1 MFWDGFARR
10 GPLPDLPFFVLANFA
25 KIRLRGEE
33 VSPSLYTLQGKMVA
47 KMKFSWILRAVC
59 SAVLVGCASHPE
71 IPVRNVRESSSAGA
85 GVVSTE
91 TRNFPAKASR
101 EGVPVEETVSP
112 RMSEFFR
119 PDYAFRLPDADWSLV
134 SDPSDE
140 GAPLEFFNARTG
152 RRAEIRTI
160 LLSSGENPDVM
171 DRARFEMQSRSLSFR
186 SKSHESVTPL
196 DELGM
201 TGAFFET
208 AGSSPDAD
216 IAADGFVAA
225 VGNRIFLLT
234 LSARDSVVSRKDFKD
249 EWKNFFAAF
258 SLSES
263 LRDAARETEFSKEAV
278 SHYESKALGYVFDT
292 KDSIWH
298 NWAGVAAQNGDPD
311 LVLADMSEEAAFFVY
326 GTIVDPSE
334 VGANDLFKVLLIRL
348 GVDPDESSLEVV
360 RARGGNAEKF
370 TQDFMCDRVVDGY
383 DFKYRGRYFWDG
395 GRGILVAGWA
405 QGVLYRKYAKALER
419 AVDGVS
425 LLEKPET
432 PTDEKSLK
440 FRAAVVNQVGLLR
453 LSEGQP
459 LVALSYFEKANRM
472 DPSEALYLANCG
484 FVYQMKELYGPGVNH
499 FLGEMDLV
507 RKNGRLLSILGEMYE
522 AMMDYG
528 EARKYAEMALRY
540 TPNNPEYV
548 INLSDAL
555 WGLGQRNQSLAVV
568 QNLYDKQPSARLGV
582 YLAKTY
588 MGMDRYA
595 EAVEVLYATKKRFGL
610 NVDMGLTLMDALVF
624 LGRYSEALAVS
635 EETLPLGTSDYR
647 VWAMRGKAQFHS
659 KNFVQAEKTLSHALL
674 MHPDD
679 EDIKSFLSASK
690 AFLGKADNR
699 TLQKKI
705 DPVEMRPVALASLV
719 NREYAEKAKAEGFPA
734 VVHYAREALR
744 ADKDKAWVR
753 TTQKLV
759 EILDTRGVG
768 LYSEIPFDF
777 LPGFDRIYLNA
788 LEIYDSTMTLKSKV
802 SLSGA
807 YITYATE
814 LGLDNEMQTAHF
826 PLEKLAPGDFVYLQI
841 SRTSIANYGVIPFV
855 SFEASEEIP
864 VRTTSFKI
872 YADTSRF
879 VTEEYGP
886 LSNRFTSDGEE
897 WTMDDPVVIRHEPYM
912 PNYRDYGAGFLLT
925 GKRTW
930 ADVGREYGNLI
941 RHQFKNAIPV
951 REKAFEVRGSR
962 LGKEA
967 ILAEIR
973 FVRENIRYRDVRF
986 GGHSLIPQPAE
997 TTLRERSGDCK
1008 DQSLLLKEML
1018 EAIGVESK
1026 LVAIHLNEAG
1036 FESLPS
1042 IQQFDHMM
1050 LYIPGG
1056 EKYPEMW
1063 VDPSDKGGNDRPVP
1077 LDMEGKVALVI
1088 DGDSSRVAVTPI
1100 LEDEK
1105 EHQVFLFHRLH
1116 IGRDGSAEFR
1126 DSLCMTGKFAS
1137 VLRNRLYGRDASE
1150 TETLLRDLFAQS
1162 VPDVAISRVRTENVN
1177 DFDKPL
1183 KLVVTFS
1190 SKNYFGKSAD
1200 GFKGRYPNIWERSIM
1215 YLPKVRTRYLPIRMP
1230 HETEFESELSVTAD
1244 GTLDIR
1250 EAPKFPRETEYV
1262 NFERT
1267 SHGYKWTT
1275 FAIYADPSEY
1285 GRIREEWNYLL
1296 DATSPEIVVK

>member
-1 MFWDGFARR
+1 
-10 GPLPDLPFFVLANFA
+10 
-25 KIRLRGEE
+25 
-33 VSPSLYTLQGKMVA
+33 MVM
-47 KMKFSWILRAVC
+47 KMKFTVAFF
-59 SAVLVGCASHPE
+59 AVLSAIFFGCAGHPE
-71 IPVRNVRESSSAGA
+71 IPVRVSEQASFSGSVSGVEARETGGA
-85 GVVSTE
+85 L
-91 TRNFPAKASR
+91 AKASR
-101 EGVPVEETVSP
+101 EGVSFEEKAKTRILDFERADFS
-112 RMSEFFR
+112 
-119 PDYAFRLPDADWSLV
+119 FRLPGEDWNVV
-134 SDPSDE
+134 SDPSDAT
-140 GAPLEFFNARTG
+140 APLEFFNAKTG
-152 RRAEIRTI
+152 RRAEIVSI
-160 LLSSGENPDVM
+160 LLSPGESPDVM
-171 DRARFEMQSRSLSFR
+171 DRARAEMQGRGLSLRSVAYTGVSPR
-186 SKSHESVTPL
+186 E
-196 DELGM
+196 ELGM
-201 TGAFFET
+201 TGAFFE
-208 AGSSPDAD
+208 SSGRTSESYLSS
-216 IAADGFVAA
+216 DGFVASA
-225 VGNRIFLLT
+225 GGRVFFLS
-234 LSARDSVVSRKDFKD
+234 LSAQDSAVDRAGFEK
-249 EWKNFFAAF
+249 EWKEFFAGFA
-258 SLSES
+258 LSES
-263 LRDAARETEFSKEAV
+263 LKNSASEKEFSKETV
-278 SHYESKALGYVFDT
+278 THYESKSLGYVFES
-292 KDSIWH
+292 KDSLWH
-298 NWAGVAAQNGDPD
+298 NWESVAAQNGDPD
-311 LVLADMSEEAAFFVY
+311 LVLANMSEETAFFVY
-326 GTIVDPSE
+326 GTIVDPGE
-334 VGANDLFKVLLIRL
+334 VSAQDLFKVLLIRL
-348 GVDPDESSLEVV
+348 GVNPDEPSLETTRV
-360 RARGGNAEKF
+360 RGGNAEKF
-370 TQDFMCDRVVDGY
+370 VQDFTCERIIDGY
-383 DFKYRGRYFWDG
+383 DFKYAGRYFWDG

-405 QGVLYRKYAKALER
+405 QGILYKKYAKILER
-419 AVDGVS
+419 AIGGVS
-425 LLEKPET
+425 LLEKPESLA
-432 PTDEKSLK
+432 DEKSRK
-440 FRAAVVNQVGLLR
+440 FQAAVVNQVGLLR
-453 LSEGQP
+453 LADGQP

-472 DPSEALYLANCG
+472 DPTEPLYLINCG

-499 FLGEMDLV
+499 FLSEMELV

-595 EAVEVLYATKKRFGL
+595 EAVDILYATKRRFGMNIDL
-610 NVDMGLTLMDALVF
+610 GLTLMDALIF
-624 LGRYSEALAVS
+624 MGRYPEALAVS
-635 EETLPLGTSDYR
+635 EETLPVGTSDYH
-647 VWAMRGKAQFHS
+647 VWASRGKAQFYS
-659 KNFVQAEKTLSHALL
+659 KNFVQAEKSLSHALL

-719 NREYAEKAKAEGFPA
+719 NRDYAEKAKSENFPA

-753 TTQKLV
+753 TTQKLI
-759 EILDTRGVG
+759 EILDARGVG
-768 LYSEIPFDF
+768 LYSELSFDF

-788 LEIYDSTMTLKSKV
+788 LEIYDSTMTLKAKV

-826 PLEKLAPGDFVYLQI
+826 PLEKLSPGDFVYLQI

-855 SFEASEEIP
+855 SFEASEEVP

-886 LSNRFTSDGEE
+886 LSNRYDADGEE
-897 WTMDDPVVIRHEPYM
+897 WSIDDPIVIRREPYM

-930 ADVGREYGNLI
+930 ADVGREYENLI
-941 RHQFKNAIPV
+941 RHQFKSAIAV

-967 ILAEIR
+967 ILAEVR

-986 GGHSLIPQPAE
+986 GGHSLIPQLAE
-997 TTLRERSGDCK
+997 TTLRERRGDCK

-1018 EAIGVESK
+1018 GAIGVKSK

-1042 IQQFDHMM
+1042 IQQFNHMM
-1050 LYIPGG
+1050 LYIPKG
-1056 EKYPEMW
+1056 ENYPEMW
-1063 VDPSDKGGNDRPVP
+1063 VDPSDKGGNERPVP
-1077 LDMEGKVALVI
+1077 LDMEGKVALVV
-1088 DGDSSRVAVTPI
+1088 DGDSSHVAVTPI
-1100 LEDEK
+1100 LENEK
-1105 EHQVFLFHRLH
+1105 EHQVFLYHRLH
-1116 IGRDGSAEFR
+1116 IGKDGSAEFR

-1137 VLRNRLYGRDASE
+1137 VLRNRLYGRDAKE
-1150 TETLLRDLFAQS
+1150 TEALLQDLIAQG
-1162 VPDVAISRVRTENVN
+1162 VPDVSIARVRTENVT
-1177 DFDKPL
+1177 DFDRPL

-1190 SKNYFGKSAD
+1190 SKNYFGKSSD

-1215 YLPKVRTRYLPIRMP
+1215 HLPKVRTRYLPIRMP
-1230 HETEFESELSVTAD
+1230 HETEFESELEVTAD
-1244 GTLDIR
+1244 GKLEIQ
-1250 EAPKFPRETEYV
+1250 EAPKLSRETEYV
-1262 NFERT
+1262 NFEKT
-1267 SHGYKWTT
+1267 AHGYKWTT

-1285 GRIREEWNYLL
+1285 ERIREEWNYLL